1 MKTYVFLITLGFI
14 QLAFCNQQLV
24 FCDHNITDY
33 DLYPVCPIHFIRRK
47 RLYADYTRWRANQD
61 LSTNEFLV
69 KVLDED
75 LTTPQTKK
83 IVAVNILPVT
93 AGGEKIIIGGAKVPP
108 PTSASVTT
116 DPLKDYTR
124 FAVPP
129 TTPAR
134 IDGVVHAQ
142 KPPLEITIPAV
153 PPPSEPKGVNV
164 VRHSQRDDSP
174 PASPQF
180 LARTPMLLG
189 RQYAPIAPVAFNR
202 RKNMDPV
209 TPPATST
216 YDPELESTHLVP
228 TRVRPISEI
237 TIPTRTTDQLDEFRK
252 FNSFDEVTQPQD
264 VHESVTR
271 SSYVIPE
278 RTATPLEMN
287 EVESEVELTTEP
299 KVLESSRKREE
310 EIKKVVEKDSESS
323 YNQMF
328 YNDEDN
334 SEANAKKDD
343 QDINDTYFDK
353 RGTTEDSK
361 ESVISENKEDDMEYI
376 DPKSYTFNKDLPTS
390 PETDD
395 SDNVTNKMPSTD
407 IPAVEAIKFKGIKD
421 TFRDKRH
428 PFCSLLT
435 LRQLNFNSPRTLPEI
450 MNQLKQWA
458 DNSPLAKCI
467 DITNGNFTNMENPI
481 YMMIIDDPSSGQ
493 TVAAKQT
500 VMIVAGI
507 QGRDHHAVAA
517 AMYVLYQLIE
527 RSDAHSDLLTR
538 YRFWIVPVF
547 NPDGYDYSMTF
558 PHRREWTK
566 NLRQSWDV
574 CKDRDTCED
583 CEKHGLRCL
592 IQPCYGVNLDRNFE
606 YQWIPA
612 EELRAEHPCGS
623 LYSGVRQ
630 LSELETRALTQYLQ
644 DQRTTLYT
652 FLAFKEG
659 DILGIMYPHS
669 HTRKKRAF
677 DYVYRQRALRAAAA
691 ASSISNRPYVGGQTS
706 EFLPLYAGG
715 IDDWVDGHLGIDNTY
730 TIMMFRPSDSS
741 YNSKLITERVVHE
754 AYAAMDT
761 LLLQSIE
768 KAQVASPRVA
778 LKRAGERFTAM
789 SDATC
794 PRPHS
799 LSILLTAFL
808 LYA

>member
-14 QLAFCNQQLV
+14 QLVFCNPDLNLT
-24 FCDHNITDY
+24 DH
-33 DLYPVCPIHFIRRK
+33 DLYSVCPYNFFRRK
-47 RLYADYTRWRANQD
+47 RSYADYTRWRANQD
-61 LSTNEFLV
+61 LTTNEFLV

-83 IVAVNILPVT
+83 VVAVNILPVT
-93 AGGEKIIIGGAKVPP
+93 AGGEKIIIGGAKVPA

-116 DPLKDYTR
+116 NDPLKDYTR

-129 TTPAR
+129 TTPAIIR
-134 IDGVVHAQ
+134 IDGEHVHAQ
-142 KPPLEITIPAV
+142 KPPLEVTVPAIL
-153 PPPSEPKGVNV
+153 PPSEPKGISG

-180 LARTPMLLG
+180 LARTPTLLG

-202 RKNMDPV
+202 RKNIDPV
-209 TPPATST
+209 TPPSTST
-216 YDPELESTHLVP
+216 YDPELESSHLVP
-228 TRVRPISEI
+228 TRVRPFSEI
-237 TIPTRTTDQLDEFRK
+237 TIPTRTSVVEADEFGK
-252 FNSFDEVTQPQD
+252 FNSFDEVTQPQ
-264 VHESVTR
+264 EMQEIPTR
-271 SSYVIPE
+271 SSFLIPE
-278 RTATPLEMN
+278 RTMTPLEIN
-287 EVESEVELTTEP
+287 EVETETESTTEQ
-299 KVLESSRKREE
+299 KVLEDTRKRQK
-310 EIKKVVEKDSESS
+310 EIQKVVEKDTESS

-334 SEANAKKDD
+334 NDAHSKKDD
-343 QDINDTYFDK
+343 QDISDTYFDK
-353 RGTTEDSK
+353 KGYAEDSHQTVASDNTED
-361 ESVISENKEDDMEYI
+361 EMEYI
-376 DPKSYTFNKDLPTS
+376 DPKNYTFAS
-390 PETDD
+390 PSPDDND
-395 SDNVTNKMPSTD
+395 SDNITKKTLSTE
-407 IPAVEAIKFKGIKD
+407 IPVLD
-421 TFRDKRH
+421 TITLKSMKESFRDKRR

-450 MNQLKQWA
+450 TNQLKQWA
-458 DNSPLAKCI
+458 EKSPLAKCV
-467 DITNGNFTNMENPI
+467 DITSGNFTNMENPI
-481 YMMIIDDPSSGQ
+481 YMMIVDDPSSGQ
-493 TVAAKQT
+493 IVTAKQT

-527 RSDAHSDLLTR
+527 RSDAHADLLTR
-538 YRFWIVPVF
+538 YRFWVVPVF

-566 NLRQSWDV
+566 NLRQSWDL
-574 CKDRDTCED
+574 CKERDTCEPCD
-583 CEKHGLRCL
+583 KHGLRCL

-630 LSELETRALTQYLQ
+630 LSELETRALTQFLHGHHN
-644 DQRTTLYT
+644 TLFT

-669 HTRKKRAF
+669 HTRKRRAY
-677 DYVYRQRALRAAAA
+677 DYIYRQRALRAAAA

-715 IDDWVDGHLGIDNTY
+715 IEDWVDGHLGIDNTY
-730 TIMMFRPSDSS
+730 TIMMFRPTDAS

-768 KAQVASPRVA
+768 KTQMEPARVSM
-778 LKRAGERFTAM
+778 KKAGERFSPM
-789 SDATC
+789 SHATR
-794 PRPHS
+794 PRPFTFY
-799 LSILLTAFL
+799 ILPTVFL
-808 LYA
+808 LYG